1 MKERSVEFDSKSSP
15 LFLLKTESDPNICK
29 NLNSLVFPQN
39 RKKKCFFAFQ
49 TKKTKFYGSEVF
61 YFFFFDQK
69 SFFLQIVFCHK
80 RKNSNSVSDRNFRNG
95 IERYFSKTFLKKF
108 FDHDFLKFHSTGE
121 PAFEIEG
128 NGHFPDSAE
137 LTNFL
142 SGLRLTCFTDSL
154 SFSLSRSS
162 AFSLSLSQASP

>member
-1 MKERSVEFDSKSSP
+1 MARRFFISS
-15 LFLLKTESDPNICK
+15 
-29 NLNSLVFPQN
+29 SL
-39 RKKKCFFAFQ
+39 
-49 TKKTKFYGSEVF
+49 TKKV
-61 YFFFFDQK
+61 FFFK
-69 SFFLQIVFCHK
+69 SFFVTKEKIQIQSRTEIFETEWSDIF
-80 RKNSNSVSDRNFRNG
+80 RKL
-95 IERYFSKTFLKKF
+95 FLKKF

-162 AFSLSLSQASP
+162 AFCLSLKLPHEVF